1 MQFSESLNRVIMY
14 SREEA
19 GRLDSN
25 FVGPE
30 HLLLAILRDETCEA
44 YSALVSAKVDLNHIK
59 KTLENRIRAIY
70 NPYGSSNDLNVTTDI
85 SKLLKESF
93 KESQGRNSSKID
105 TLDLLHAMINNDR
118 LYVSQLLKDSGLQ
131 LETLDQHRE
140 IDPADDNIAENAQP
154 LSAFETS
161 EDDEEDDLSDDGGQS
176 PFRMIRISQD
186 GSKNSSNS
194 SKNNGH
200 PDTPFLDK
208 FSSDLTKAAEEKL
221 LDPVV
226 GRQKEIE
233 RLAQILSRRKKNNPI
248 LIGEPGVGKSAI
260 VEGLAS
266 RIIEGNVPH
275 TLLGKRLVRLDMAS
289 IVAGTKF
296 RGQFEERMQNLIK
309 ELKEHDEVILFMDE
323 IHTIIGAGASTGTMD
338 AANLLKPALARGEL
352 QCIGATTLDEYR
364 NSIEK
369 DGALER
375 RFQKIIVEP
384 STKEETLQILHNIK
398 DRYEEHHHVKYSDAA
413 LSHAVQLAER
423 YITDRNFPDKAIDII
438 DEAGSR
444 AHMMENSTPAIV
456 QQLNAEKAK
465 INEDKMKAVKA
476 GNYQLASNLRERQV
490 ELEKQI
496 AAQEE
501 LFNKELD
508 AHPVEITEDMIS
520 EVVSMISGVPVTR
533 MAQAEGNQ
541 LKGMK
546 EALSKEVIAQETAV
560 EKLVKAIQR
569 SRIGLKD
576 PNRPIGSFMFLGPT
590 GVGKTLLAKE
600 LAKFMFGTADA
611 LIRIDMSEYMEK
623 FTVSRLVGAPPGY
636 VGYEEGG
643 QLTEAVRRKPYSI
656 VLLDEIEKAHP
667 DVFNILLQVMD
678 EGRLTD
684 SNGRTV
690 DFRNAVIIMTSN
702 VGSRQLKEFGHGIG
716 FTSQQ
721 NTDVNADS
729 IVRKALQKQFAPEF
743 LNRLDEIITFRPLD
757 MDSMLLII
765 DLELKGLIQRVEDMG
780 YHLEVTDEARKF
792 LAEKGYDPQYGA
804 RPLRRSIQTYLEDE
818 ISNLIIN
825 EEPASGSKL
834 IARVNEGK
842 LTLEMTNCPV
852 IIPVMQESLI

>member
-1 MQFSESLNRVIMY
+1 
-14 SREEA
+14 
-19 GRLDSN
+19 
-25 FVGPE
+25 
-30 HLLLAILRDETCEA
+30 
-44 YSALVSAKVDLNHIK
+44 
-59 KTLENRIRAIY
+59 
-70 NPYGSSNDLNVTTDI
+70 
-85 SKLLKESF
+85 
-93 KESQGRNSSKID
+93 
-105 TLDLLHAMINNDR
+105 
-118 LYVSQLLKDSGLQ
+118 
-131 LETLDQHRE
+131 
-140 IDPADDNIAENAQP
+140 
-154 LSAFETS
+154 
-161 EDDEEDDLSDDGGQS
+161 
-176 PFRMIRISQD
+176 
-186 GSKNSSNS
+186 
-194 SKNNGH
+194 
-200 PDTPFLDK
+200 
-208 FSSDLTKAAEEKL
+208 
-221 LDPVV
+221 
-226 GRQKEIE
+226 
-233 RLAQILSRRKKNNPI
+233 
-248 LIGEPGVGKSAI
+248 
-260 VEGLAS
+260 
-266 RIIEGNVPH
+266 
-275 TLLGKRLVRLDMAS
+275 
-289 IVAGTKF
+289 
-296 RGQFEERMQNLIK
+296 MQNLIK